1 MYELNI
7 EKTSQQILERAI
19 RLDATDIHLLPQ
31 KKKAVIY
38 FRISQQLVQMMEL
51 SIQLA
56 KKLTSHFKF
65 MASMDIGEHRRPQ
78 NGAMSINYANQE
90 YHLRIS
96 VLPSSYFESLVIRI
110 LPQNETISL
119 SKLSLLHVMTNK
131 LSSLCQR
138 TNGLIIITGPTGAGK
153 TTTMYAMLH
162 ELNKEE
168 TRNIITL
175 EDPVEKKTDAF
186 IQVEVN
192 EKAGLYYAE
201 GLKAIL
207 RHDPDVI
214 MIGEIRDEQTAK
226 IAIRA
231 SLTGHLVITTMHT
244 KNSIGALT
252 RLIELGISKH
262 DIEQTLIA
270 VIAQRL
276 VRLICPY
283 CGQACHKYCHRNK
296 LQKQKAIIELLSTK
310 ELEQIYSHWNLPASE
325 ELRYSLLKQFRKA
338 YALGYISERTF
349 TSWLGEIQ

>member
-1 MYELNI
+1 MYELNV

-138 TNGLIIITGPTGAGK
+138 TNGLMITGPTGAGK

-192 EKAGLYYAE
+192 EKAGLYYEE

-310 ELEQIYSHWNLPASE
+310 ELEQIYSHWNLQ
-325 ELRYSLLKQFRKA
+325 LLKSFA
-338 YALGYISERTF
+338 IHY
-349 TSWLGEIQ
+349 